1 MNKHSAGFSLL
12 ASMLFCASALAQL
25 APDRLYN
32 GINREIPI
40 NVTVPAGKE
49 GEAVI
54 ELLRP
59 VSAEKVATASVLPGK
74 VNLATLF
81 PNLWNTKTPS
91 LLYAQLS
98 VGGEKIGPALVL
110 QPMVSPKHASIQP
123 GSREPRFSSTG
134 ETYTGLRIYVDKYV
148 RFDTNKGVIEFQLR
162 PDVAPNT
169 AWNFR
174 ELAGGGFYTDIVFHR
189 IVPKLSPTTN
199 AKGEVKD
206 GEPFVIQVGD
216 PTATGSGGP
225 GYNIDLEQSSLQH
238 DFGVLSMARSGD
250 PNSNGSQ
257 VFVGLSRGGTAFLDG
272 SYTTFGQAISGA
284 DVIRAIAAS
293 PIGAEGRPLDPM
305 PRIKTASLVDAAP
318 YGTGPKP
325 VTPAAPTQSPESNQ
339 PAQSPAK
346 TEAPAPR

>member
-1 MNKHSAGFSLL
+1 MNKLAALGLSLCFG
-12 ASMLFCASALAQL
+12 MFCSLPVHAQL

-40 NVTVPAGKE
+40 TVSIPAGKE

-59 VSAEKVATASVLPGK
+59 VTAEKLATASVLPGK

-91 LLYAQLS
+91 LVYAQLS

-123 GSREPRFSSTG
+123 GSREPKFSSTG
-134 ETYTGLRIYVDKYV
+134 EAYTGLRIYIDKNV
-148 RFDTNKGVIEFQLR
+148 RMETDKGVIDFQLR
-162 PDVAPNT
+162 PDVAPNS

-174 ELAGGGFYTDIVFHR
+174 ELAGGGFYTDIIFHR
-189 IVPKLSPTTN
+189 IVPKLQ
-199 AKGEVKD
+199 D
-206 GEPFVIQVGD
+206 GQPFVIQVGD

-225 GYNIDLEQSSLQH
+225 GYNIDLEQSSLPH

-257 VFVGLSRGGTAFLDG
+257 VFVCLSRGGTAFLDG
-272 SYTTFGQAISGA
+272 NYTTFGQAISGA

-305 PRIKTASLVDAAP
+305 PRIKSASLVDAAP

-325 VTPAAPTQSPESNQ
+325 ITPVAASQSPASNQ
-339 PAQSPAK
+339 PAQSPAR

>member
-1 MNKHSAGFSLL
+1 MNKLSAFCL
-12 ASMLFCASALAQL
+12 AILAFAFVCAQACGQL

-32 GINREIPI
+32 GINREIP
-40 NVTVPAGKE
+40 VTVSIPSGKE

-59 VSAEKVATASVLPGK
+59 VTAEKVATASVLPGK

-98 VGGEKIGPALVL
+98 VGGEKVGPALVL
-110 QPMVSPKHASIQP
+110 QPMVSPKHASIPP
-123 GSREPRFSSTG
+123 GTREPKFSKTG
-134 ETYTGLRIYVDKYV
+134 ETYTGLRIYVDKNV
-148 RFDTNKGVIEFQLR
+148 RMETDKGVIDFQLR

-169 AWNFR
+169 VWNFR
-174 ELAGGGFYTDIVFHR
+174 ELVGGGYYTDIIFHR
-189 IVPKLSPTTN
+189 IVPKLQS
-199 AKGEVKD
+199 GH
-206 GEPFVIQVGD
+206 PFVIQVGD

-225 GYNIDLEQSSLQH
+225 GYTIDLEESSLQH

-257 VFVGLSRGGTAFLDG
+257 VFVCLSRAGTAFLDG
-272 SYTTFGQAISGA
+272 NYTTFAQAISGA

-293 PIGAEGRPLDPM
+293 PIGAEGRPTDPM
-305 PRIKTASLVDAAP
+305 PRIKMATLVDAAP

-325 VTPAAPTQSPESNQ
+325 ITPEAPSQSPESNQ

>member
-1 MNKHSAGFSLL
+1 MNKL
-12 ASMLFCASALAQL
+12 SALCLSILAFAFVPAPAFGQL
-25 APDRLYN
+25 APERLYN
-32 GINREIPI
+32 GINREIP
-40 NVTVPAGKE
+40 VTVTIPSGKE

-59 VSAEKVATASVLPGK
+59 VTAQKVATASVLPGK

-110 QPMVSPKHASIQP
+110 QPMVNPKQATIPP
-123 GSREPRFSSTG
+123 GTREPKFFSNN
-134 ETYTGLRIYVDKYV
+134 ETYTGLRIYVDKNV
-148 RFDTNKGVIEFQLR
+148 RMETDKGVIEFQLR

-174 ELAGGGFYTDIVFHR
+174 ELVGGGFYTDIIFHR
-189 IVPKLSPTTN
+189 IVPKLQS
-199 AKGEVKD
+199 GH
-206 GEPFVIQVGD
+206 PFVIQVGD
-216 PTATGSGGP
+216 PTATGTGGP

-257 VFVGLSRGGTAFLDG
+257 VFVCLSRPGTAFLDG
-272 SYTTFGQAISGA
+272 NYTTFGQAISGA
-284 DVIRAIAAS
+284 DVILRDRRITDRCRRPSDRSDAPDQDCNAGRCRSVRHRAQADHARSALAITR
-293 PIGAEGRPLDPM
+293 E
-305 PRIKTASLVDAAP
+305 
-318 YGTGPKP
+318 
-325 VTPAAPTQSPESNQ
+325 Q
-339 PAQSPAK
+339 PAGPVSC
-346 TEAPAPR
+346 

>member
-1 MNKHSAGFSLL
+1 MNRFIRGICIASLL
-12 ASMLFCASALAQL
+12 FACSLARAQL
-25 APDRLYN
+25 TPDRLYF

-40 NVTVPAGKE
+40 TVAVPKGKE

-59 VSAEKVATASVLPGK
+59 VTAEKVATASVLPGK

-81 PNLWNTKTPS
+81 PVLWNTKTPT

-110 QPMVSPKHASIQP
+110 QPMVNPKNAVLQ
-123 GSREPRFSSTG
+123 GGGKPRFVAANQTFS
-134 ETYTGLRIYVDKYV
+134 GLRIYVDKNV
-148 RFDTNKGVIEFQLR
+148 RVDTDKGVIDFQLR

-174 ELAGGGFYTDIVFHR
+174 ELVDGGFYTDIIFHR
-189 IVPKLSPTTN
+189 IVPTTN
-199 AKGEVKD
+199 NGQ
-206 GEPFVIQVGD
+206 PFVIQVGD
-216 PTATGSGGP
+216 PTGTGMGGP
-225 GYNIDLEQSSLQH
+225 GYAVDLEESSLLH

-257 VFVGLSRGGTAFLDG
+257 VFVCLSRGGTAFLDG
-272 SYTTFGQAISGA
+272 SYTTFGEAISGA
-284 DVIRAIAAS
+284 DVIRAIAAA

-305 PRIKTASLVDAAP
+305 PRIKSATLVDAAP

-325 VTPAAPTQSPESNQ
+325 ITPPGKSEAPVSNQ
-339 PAQSPAK
+339 PAKS
-346 TEAPAPR
+346 EAPAPR

>member
-1 MNKHSAGFSLL
+1 MNKLV
-12 ASMLFCASALAQL
+12 ALGIVVATAFFAAAPSIAQL
-25 APDRLYN
+25 TPDRLYY
-32 GINREIPI
+32 GINREVPI
-40 NVTVPAGKE
+40 EVSVPEGKE

-59 VSAEKVATASVLPGK
+59 VTAEKAATASVLPGK

-110 QPMVSPKHASIQP
+110 QPMVSPKYASMQP
-123 GSREPRFSSTG
+123 GSREPKFSSSG
-134 ETYTGLRIYVDKYV
+134 ETYSGLRIYIDKYV
-148 RFDTNKGVIEFQLR
+148 RFDTDKGVIEFELR

-174 ELAGGGFYTDIVFHR
+174 ELAAGGFYTDVIFHR
-189 IVPKLSPTTN
+189 IVPTRQ
-199 AKGEVKD
+199 D
-206 GEPFVIQVGD
+206 GQPFVIQVGD
-216 PTATGSGGP
+216 PTATGTGGP
-225 GYNIDLEQSSLQH
+225 GYLIDLEPSNLPH

-257 VFVGLSRGGTAFLDG
+257 VFVCLSKGGTSFLDKN
-272 SYTTFGQAISGA
+272 YTSFGQAIRGA
-284 DVIRAIAAS
+284 DVIQAIAAA

-305 PRIKTASLVDAAP
+305 PRIKSASLVDAAP

-325 VTPAAPTQSPESNQ
+325 ITLGNRNSPSLESNQ
-339 PAQSPAK
+339 PAKS
-346 TEAPAPR
+346 EAPVQR

>member
-1 MNKHSAGFSLL
+1 MNKPAALGFCIATSLL
-12 ASMLFCASALAQL
+12 SCASALAQL
-25 APDRLYN
+25 SPDRLYN
-32 GINREIPI
+32 GINREIP
-40 NVTVPAGKE
+40 VQVAVPSGKE

-59 VSAEKVATASVLPGK
+59 VTAEKVATASVLPGK

-110 QPMVSPKHASIQP
+110 QPMISPQYASLVP
-123 GSREPRFSSTG
+123 GSRSPKFSSSD
-134 ETYTGLRIYVDKYV
+134 ENYSGLRIYTDKYV
-148 RFDTNKGVIEFQLR
+148 RFDTDKGLIEFQLR

-174 ELAGGGFYTDIVFHR
+174 ELVAGGFYTDILFHR
-189 IVPKLSPTTN
+189 IVPTLQN
-199 AKGEVKD
+199 GQ
-206 GEPFVIQVGD
+206 PFVIQVGD

-225 GYNIDLEQSSLQH
+225 GYMIDLEQSSRPNDPSGLPH

-257 VFVGLSRGGTAFLDG
+257 VFVCLSKGGTSFLDG
-272 SYTTFGQAISGA
+272 SYTSFGQAIKGA
-284 DVIRAIAAS
+284 DAIQAIAAA
-293 PIGAEGRPLDPM
+293 PIGPEGRPLDPM
-305 PRIKTASLVDAAP
+305 PRIKSASLVDAAP

-325 VTPAAPTQSPESNQ
+325 LTLGTSNSQSLESNTPAKS
-339 PAQSPAK
+339 
-346 TEAPAPR
+346 EAPAPR